1 MDLRER
7 KQIVNGKLPEYAGGK
22 LLHGASQS
30 SIDGMVA
37 GGVNLLGSAINSF
50 GGVKSSGDIVQE
62 SGTSIGQG
70 SGFTYQKQNAVDTG
84 AQMSELSRQNT
95 TNTLQTAA
103 AGASLGSAFGPIGAG
118 IGGVVGGAVG
128 VIGGLF
134 RKSKMA
140 DRIREAQL
148 QTIRNNNFSLAS
160 AQTDYLTN
168 QYNLEHDNT
177 QDGLIYHAKDGKL
190 PGFANGFDGRAKISN
205 GEIYGHVDAFG
216 NVIDMHRAGRG
227 KDNKDTLIR
236 NLGDTQDE
244 FNRAFVVTNKGG
256 ASDYVAATGDV
267 NGGLEIG
274 NIMKDFRTVLQLKN
288 GKFPGFVDQ
297 KTPAVT
303 WPTITPVEPPLEQ
316 SAPKIS
322 PYRQL
327 FSGLSDDQK
336 RSVLGYSV
344 EPELSQAQKDSFLQ
358 QYDKQNSYFEKQ
370 NTTRNSAPL
379 NWANAITTAAGLIG
393 GYSQFAHRN
402 DELNRPN
409 IEAANPYERQALATA
424 ASLRPNTNA
433 KLAAMAHAEARN
445 RYNINRMGG
454 LSGAQKYLN
463 SVASGTGLQ
472 RNIADVIGLSNEEL
486 NKYKGSWS
494 QLAANLGA
502 QQAQRRMTA
511 QQYLDEAYARSHGA
525 RTQFE
530 QMGMQNMLS
539 AFNNYFKNLQ
549 NLNMFDRTMAYYDQ
563 DYQLRK
569 NAINRGWVLV

>member
-1 MDLRER
+1 MDLRQR
-7 KQIVNGKLPEYAGGK
+7 KQIVNGKLPEYAEGK

-50 GGVKSSGDIVQE
+50 DGVKSSGDIVQE

-205 GEIYGHVDAFG
+205 GEIYGHIDMFG
-216 NVIDMHRAGRG
+216 NVTDMHRAGHG
-227 KDNKDTLIR
+227 KDNKDSLIR
-236 NLGDTQDE
+236 KLGNTPDE

-267 NGGLEIG
+267 QGGLEMG

-288 GKFPGFVDQ
+288 GKFPWFVDQ
-297 KTPAVT
+297 KL
-303 WPTITPVEPPLEQ
+303 PTIGPFGLDDKWTALR
-316 SAPKIS
+316 KIS
-322 PYRQL
+322 PTLPDPMQTVDLPKTPHGSSMEEINNNLGIYRTIAN
-327 FSGLSDDQK
+327 GNID
-336 RSVLGYSV
+336 RSN
-344 EPELSQAQKDSFLQ
+344 ANT
-358 QYDKQNSYFEKQ
+358 QNDESKPTKSNYMNLA
-370 NTTRNSAPL
+370 NT
-379 NWANAITTAAGLIG
+379 ITTAAGLIG

-454 LSGAQKYLN
+454 LSGAQRYLN
-463 SVASGTGLQ
+463 SVASGIGLQ

-486 NKYKGSWS
+486 NKYKGNWS

-502 QQAQRRMTA
+502 QAAQRKMTA
-511 QQYLDEAYARSHGA
+511 NQYLDEAYARSHGA

-539 AFNNYFKNLQ
+539 AFNNYFRNLQ

-569 NAINRGWVLV
+569 DAINRGWGIV